1 MSTKNKQDI
10 ELWINGGGE
19 VFTITRTRDESSDLI
34 DQQYGADAKIAIVD
48 IPSLNQFMQRD
59 TEEKDELQN

>member
-10 ELWINGGGE
+10 ELWINGE
-19 VFTITRTRDESSDLI
+19 VFTITRTRDEASDLI
-34 DQQYGADAKIAIVD
+34 AQQHDADAKITIVD

-59 TEEKDELQN
+59 TEENR

>member
-10 ELWINGGGE
+10 ELWINGE

-34 DQQYGADAKIAIVD
+34 DQQYGADSRIAIVD
-48 IPSLNQFMQRD
+48 ISSLNQFMQRG
-59 TEEKDELQN
+59 TEEKDEL

>member
-10 ELWINGGGE
+10 ELWINGE
-19 VFTITRTRDESSDLI
+19 VFTITRTIDKATDLI

-48 IPSLNQFMQRD
+48 IPSLNQFMQRG
-59 TEEKDELQN
+59 TEEKR